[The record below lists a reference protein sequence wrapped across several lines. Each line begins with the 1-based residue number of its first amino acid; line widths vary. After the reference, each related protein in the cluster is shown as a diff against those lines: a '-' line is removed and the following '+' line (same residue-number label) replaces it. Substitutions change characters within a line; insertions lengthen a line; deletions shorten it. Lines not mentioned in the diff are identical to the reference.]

1 MAQYD
6 RRNVVRFMDS
16 IRKADAFD
24 IARIWAACAYRPE
37 GPYRSDIGR
46 VIDRF
51 HDLPIW
57 EQQAVLYEMAE
68 LVHRAALSAA
78 FSRAQSARKT
88 DPL

>member
-1 MAQYD
+1 MVQYN
-6 RRNVVRFMDS
+6 RRNVVRFMKPL
-16 IRKADAFD
+16 READAFD

-51 HDLPIW
+51 HRLPIW
-57 EQQAVLYEMAE
+57 EQQAVLYELAD

-78 FSRAQSARKT
+78 FSRAQSARKM